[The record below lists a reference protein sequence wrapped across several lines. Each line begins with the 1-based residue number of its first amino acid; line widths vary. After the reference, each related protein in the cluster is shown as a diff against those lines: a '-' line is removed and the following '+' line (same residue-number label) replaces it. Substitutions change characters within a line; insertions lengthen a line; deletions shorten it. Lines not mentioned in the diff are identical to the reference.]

1 MAMVVGYGCGFGL
14 MSSTWGI
21 CFNVLLV
28 GASELGLLL
37 GAGLLSRALRC
48 ADLFGMEMLA
58 TLAGTLEWF
67 NLTGMASGPVTH
79 SVIYEATGQSFR
91 IPLLIMAASNGA

>member
-28 GASELGLLL
+28 GASEL
-37 GAGLLSRALRC
+37 AVSC
-48 ADLFGMEMLA
+48 SVLA
-58 TLAGTLEWF
+58 C
-67 NLTGMASGPVTH
+67 
-79 SVIYEATGQSFR
+79 
-91 IPLLIMAASNGA
+91 